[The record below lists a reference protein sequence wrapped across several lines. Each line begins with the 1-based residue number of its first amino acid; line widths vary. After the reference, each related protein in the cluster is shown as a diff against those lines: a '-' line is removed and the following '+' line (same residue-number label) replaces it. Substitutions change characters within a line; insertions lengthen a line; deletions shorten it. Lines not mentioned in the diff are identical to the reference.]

1 VTKPG
6 RRIRRG
12 WRSRVS
18 LVVCFAFISLI
29 TSNEIAA

>member
-12 WRSRVS
+12 RRSRVS
-18 LVVCFAFISLI
+18 LVACFVFISLI
-29 TSNEIAA
+29 TSNEIPA